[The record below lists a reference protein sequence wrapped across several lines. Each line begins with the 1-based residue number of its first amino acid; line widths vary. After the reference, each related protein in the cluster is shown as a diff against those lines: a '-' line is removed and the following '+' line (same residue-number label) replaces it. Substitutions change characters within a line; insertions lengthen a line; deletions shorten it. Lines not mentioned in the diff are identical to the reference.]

1 MDGRIKA
8 RTCTNGNVQRA
19 LIKKYD
25 KSIHTEYLEIIMLT
39 SVIYV
44 KTNLDVSTIDIPN
57 SLSHKPIDSK
67 PVEERIIMKIKVV
80 LVDMLVHMNP

>member
-39 SVIYV
+39 SVV
-44 KTNLDVSTIDIPN
+44 GAK
-57 SLSHKPIDSK
+57 
-67 PVEERIIMKIKVV
+67 
-80 LVDMLVHMNP
+80 